1 MSKRILVI
9 GMALALG
16 GLSTAS
22 FAADGNFYIG
32 AGVGQ
37 AKWHISGVSVSDGT
51 RIDDTDTAANLR
63 FGYVWHGNVD
73 FAVEGGYA
81 DLGKLSSDWADKYD
95 QVHTSAKSQG
105 LFAGVK
111 VKYHFSKGWYIGARG
126 GLYEGRIK
134 GHDTDRYTNSL
145 DDSWT
150 TSTSSEDET
159 RVGEYAGVGLGYDF
173 GRHFGLGLEYN
184 YYHNKF
190 FDTTVNF
197 STVTVAA
204 EYRF

>member
-32 AGVGQ
+32 VGVGQ
-37 AKWHISGVSVSDGT
+37 AKWHLGGDTSDVKF
-51 RIDDTDTAANLR
+51 DDTDTTANLR

-73 FAVEGGYA
+73 FAVEGGYI

-111 VKYHFSKGWYIGARG
+111 VKYHFAGGWYVGARG

-134 GHDTDRYTNSL
+134 QDGNESYAKSSDYWVSDTFSD
-145 DDSWT
+145 
-150 TSTSSEDET
+150 DET
-159 RVGEYAGVGLGYDF
+159 HTGEYAGVGLGYDF

-197 STVTVAA
+197 GTATVAA